1 MSTSPKSNGYRA
13 LHTTVMGP
21 KNKKIEIQFRSN
33 AMDQIADYG
42 VAAHWKYKDPKS
54 INEKDR
60 AGWVCGLGHGILKDT
75 PEENVHYF
83 IETIRKIFS

>member
-1 MSTSPKSNGYRA
+1 MVKDHDKFKKDFDVYVD
-13 LHTTVMGP
+13 HI
-21 KNKKIEIQFRSN
+21 KNIS
-33 AMDQIADYG
+33 
-42 VAAHWKYKDPKS
+42 
-54 INEKDR
+54 EKDR